1 MGGSRIKTAERPREL
16 RRRVLLPARM
26 RTGAQWS
33 DACILNISSR
43 GLMIQS
49 ARAGPEGSIVELRRG
64 DHMIVGRIVWRDGSR
79 VGLQSESRVPV
90 EEIMSLSGSQAL
102 QLVASEGALIE
113 RRRTRRPA
121 DPASDSRLQGRALE
135 FAAVLAIAVA
145 LAIGAWSTAQ
155 QAFAKPM
162 ERASA
167 ALGG

>member
-1 MGGSRIKTAERPREL
+1 MAGIGIKSSGRPREL

-26 RTGAQWS
+26 RNGGQWA

-49 ARAGPEGSIVELRRG
+49 ARAGPEGSVIELRRG
-64 DHMIVGRIVWRDGSR
+64 EHVIVARVVWRDGAR
-79 VGLQSESRVPV
+79 AGLQSEQRVPV

-102 QLVASEGALIE
+102 QLVANEGALID
-113 RRRTRRPA
+113 RRSRPR
-121 DPASDSRLQGRALE
+121 PLASASHSRLQGRAME
-135 FAAVLAIAVA
+135 FAAVLAIGAA

-155 QAFAKPM
+155 QAFAKPL